1 MICAYLRS
9 MVTHATADY
18 YRSMQK
24 SEDLMQEIEKL
35 LEESS
40 TLHDGVHAE
49 AFLLDPMEY
58 IEAIYEELT
67 EEERLLLSLK
77 YEGGYK
83 SKEIAEVIGISPSLI
98 RMRLSR
104 INEKMRKQ
112 IKKKMNE

>member
-1 MICAYLRS
+1 
-9 MVTHATADY
+9 
-18 YRSMQK
+18 
-24 SEDLMQEIEKL
+24 MQEIEKL

-49 AFLLDPMEY
+49 AFPEDPMDY

-112 IKKKMNE
+112 IKKKMNQSYSMVSTKAKQ

>member
-1 MICAYLRS
+1 

-49 AFLLDPMEY
+49 AFPEDPMDY

-104 INEKMRKQ
+104 IKENE
-112 IKKKMNE
+112 

>member
-1 MICAYLRS
+1 

-49 AFLLDPMEY
+49 AFPEDPMDY
-58 IEAIYEELT
+58 I
-67 EEERLLLSLK
+67 
-77 YEGGYK
+77 
-83 SKEIAEVIGISPSLI
+83 
-98 RMRLSR
+98 
-104 INEKMRKQ
+104 
-112 IKKKMNE
+112 